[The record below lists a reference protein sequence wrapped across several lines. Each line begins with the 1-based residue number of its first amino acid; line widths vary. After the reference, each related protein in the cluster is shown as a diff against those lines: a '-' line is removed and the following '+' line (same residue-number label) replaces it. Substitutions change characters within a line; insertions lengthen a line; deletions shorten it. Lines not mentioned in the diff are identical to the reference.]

1 MTGRLVV
8 CPTPIGNLEDVT
20 LRVLAALREADVVA
34 CEDTRHTRVLLERA
48 LAPGKDVVRVEAA
61 RFGPEAGM
69 IGAGL
74 LARDMLDGVV
84 TGAIEARP

>member
-1 MTGRLVV
+1 
-8 CPTPIGNLEDVT
+8 
-20 LRVLAALREADVVA
+20 
-34 CEDTRHTRVLLERA
+34 
-48 LAPGKDVVRVEAA
+48 VRVEAA

-74 LARDMLDGVV
+74 LARDLAAGTV

>member
-1 MTGRLVV
+1 M
-8 CPTPIGNLEDVT
+8 IGGGVIAAGEL
-20 LRVLAALREADVVA
+20 LLAPAREVM
-34 CEDTRHTRVLLERA
+34 LERA

-74 LARDMLDGVV
+74 LARDMLRDGVV
-84 TGAIEARP
+84 TGAIEARPSA